1 MEVMMPKAG
10 RPRGKPKYV
19 KVIKTEEK
27 GSDVNIATHLL
38 HDGYR
43 GLYRAAV
50 LITNDSDL
58 KEPVR
63 IVRQE
68 LLKIVGIL
76 NPHLRASR
84 VLQREASFM
93 KPIRKGVL
101 AATQFPDV
109 LRDAQ
114 GEFRKPDIS

>member
-1 MEVMMPKAG
+1 MPKAG